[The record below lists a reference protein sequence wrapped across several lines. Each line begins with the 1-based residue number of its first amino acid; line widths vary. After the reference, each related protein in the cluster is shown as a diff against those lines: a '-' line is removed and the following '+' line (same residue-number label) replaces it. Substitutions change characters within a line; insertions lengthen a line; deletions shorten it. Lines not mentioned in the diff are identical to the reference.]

1 MADMLTEAPVG
12 HKSIDNMTKVELTAL
27 AEQNGVKLNSKE
39 TRLTLVEKLK
49 KFMTVLNDQIEGNK
63 PSIWCEMKLTKDN
76 LIVYAAKHYY
86 NPKCIDSE
94 EFFEDLKRFK
104 YIKRLLNRYETTG
117 ELSERLI
124 INHLIVIFNVF
135 GFQAG
140 LDILELKIDVDQWGI
155 LKPFLIFLKAI
166 KNTEYTN
173 IEMDKLV
180 VERLREI

>member
-1 MADMLTEAPVG
+1 M
-12 HKSIDNMTKVELTAL
+12 
-27 AEQNGVKLNSKE
+27 Q
-39 TRLTLVEKLK
+39 
-49 KFMTVLNDQIEGNK
+49 
-63 PSIWCEMKLTKDN
+63 LTKDN

-104 YIKRLLNRYETTG
+104 YIKRLLNRYKSTG

-135 GFQAG
+135 GYQAG
-140 LDILELKIDVDQWGI
+140 LDILELKIELEHWGV

-166 KNTEYTN
+166 KNDMYTN
-173 IEMDKLV
+173 IEMDRLV
-180 VERLREI
+180 IERLREI